1 MRLKWAFGCPVPTVL
16 DGKREKP
23 PTLSVLTARAW
34 FLEELDP
41 PGPLLLSPAYSVLSG
56 KQ

>member
-1 MRLKWAFGCPVPTVL
+1 MVL
-16 DGKREKP
+16 HGKREKP

-41 PGPLLLSPAYSVLSG
+41 PGPLLLSPAYSMLGG